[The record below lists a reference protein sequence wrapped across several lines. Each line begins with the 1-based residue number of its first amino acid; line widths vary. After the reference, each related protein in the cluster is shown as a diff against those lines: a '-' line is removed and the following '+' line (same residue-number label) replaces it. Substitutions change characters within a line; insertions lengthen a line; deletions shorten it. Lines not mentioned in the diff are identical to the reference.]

1 MNAEGARA
9 TSDVSINR
17 RLRIQRDP
25 SMHHFLR
32 RNPAMS
38 TPNADSYEF
47 KHEMALNVTT
57 YVYDGYGELILVGDA
72 RLNKP
77 RPVEPEPKVEVAYDR
92 SRHVIK
98 IKVPGG
104 KASEFDDRPVRF
116 LLMIRDPETKALKPV
131 IEWGKPVYYYPARE
145 VGGEKQ
151 AVGRGGVRA
160 RPRMNA
166 DRMGE

>member
-1 MNAEGARA
+1 MTNPPCPVDAPCRREDCRHELARFRIRVA
-9 TSDVSINR
+9 ALERSSPRYDVH
-17 RLRIQRDP
+17 LRWKWRDDP
-25 SMHHFLR
+25 R
-32 RNPAMS
+32 GRP
-38 TPNADSYEF
+38 P
-47 KHEMALNVTT
+47 
-57 YVYDGYGELILVGDA
+57 
-72 RLNKP
+72 P
-77 RPVEPEPKVEVAYDR
+77 RPRPGEPKVEVAYDR
-92 SRHVIK
+92 SRHVIQ
-98 IKVPGG
+98 IKEPGG
-104 KASEFDDRPVRF
+104 KVAEFDDRPVRF